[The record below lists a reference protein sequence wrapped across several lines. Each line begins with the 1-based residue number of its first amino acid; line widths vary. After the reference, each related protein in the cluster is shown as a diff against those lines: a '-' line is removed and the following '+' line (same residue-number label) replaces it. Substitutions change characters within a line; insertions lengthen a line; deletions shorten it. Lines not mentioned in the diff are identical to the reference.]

1 MTGLESTSPMSS
13 TLLRIGL
20 WILLVV
26 VALYVLRET
35 LETGPW
41 VEYVSA
47 GLLQKTLMLGFLA
60 IAGGGVAR
68 VLEKGHKVVTKNR
81 CVVCRTPIA
90 SGAIY
95 CRAHLRG
102 VLHREEDRTHMTRTR
117 R

>member
-1 MTGLESTSPMSS
+1 MSS
-13 TLLRIGL
+13 TLLRLGL
-20 WILLVV
+20 WIVLII

-35 LETGPW
+35 FETGPW

-47 GLLQKTLMLGFLA
+47 GLLQKALSLA
-60 IAGGGVAR
+60 ILVLAGGVVAR

-102 VLHREEDRTHMTRTR
+102 VLHREEDRTHLTKVRH
-117 R
+117 